1 MASATY
7 YLLMLRV
14 QIRFPSVSHALLQIR
29 YASELPIKLIK
40 FKKFYTKTRMV
51 KENGESFE
59 QMENRLKALSL
70 VMLRATN

>member
-7 YLLMLRV
+7 LLRV